1 MDLNSPA
8 LQTGDGSLSSGGSG
22 RVFSSDQASAER
34 QSRARE
40 CDIRL
45 TLPARAENIALVRH
59 VIVALAESLALP
71 PKTVEDI
78 RLAVTEACT
87 NVVRHAYRDRPDEGP
102 LEIVVEPERDCLTV
116 VVADRGRGIV
126 PNPASEGPGLG
137 LPLIAALADALEI
150 EHSPQRGSR
159 LSMQFRAA
167 DHEGAREAA

>member
-1 MDLNSPA
+1 MDLNSP
-8 LQTGDGSLSSGGSG
+8 LHHGDGSLSSGSG
-22 RVFSSDQASAER
+22 RATQGDLATATR
-34 QSRARE
+34 PTAPHE

-59 VIVALAESLALP
+59 VIGALAESLALP
-71 PKTVEDI
+71 AKTIEDI

-87 NVVRHAYRDRPDEGP
+87 NVVRHAYRDHEGP
-102 LEIVVEPERDCLTV
+102 LEIVIEPQSDCLTV
-116 VVADRGRGIV
+116 VVSDRGRGIL

-159 LSMQFRAA
+159 LSMQFRAN
-167 DHEGAREAA
+167 DHEGAQEAA

>member
-1 MDLNSPA
+1 MDSNSPA
-8 LQTGDGSLSSGGSG
+8 LHAGDGSLSSGGSG
-22 RVFSSDQASAER
+22 RVSTTDRAHASEDM
-34 QSRARE
+34 RARE

-59 VIVALAESLALP
+59 VIGALAESLALP
-71 PKTVEDI
+71 PKTIEDI

-87 NVVRHAYRDRPDEGP
+87 NVVRHAYRDREGP
-102 LEIVVEPERDCLTV
+102 LEIVIEPQSDCLTV
-116 VVADRGRGIV
+116 IVADRGRGIL
-126 PNPASEGPGLG
+126 PNPSSEGPGLG

>member
-1 MDLNSPA
+1 M
-8 LQTGDGSLSSGGSG
+8 
-22 RVFSSDQASAER
+22 R
-34 QSRARE
+34 QMRARE

-59 VIVALAESLALP
+59 VIGALAESLALP
-71 PKTVEDI
+71 PKTIEDI

-87 NVVRHAYRDRPDEGP
+87 NVVRHAYRDHEGP
-102 LEIVVEPERDCLTV
+102 LEIVVEPQSDCLTV
-116 VVADRGRGIV
+116 VVADRGRGIL
-126 PNPASEGPGLG
+126 PNPSSEGPGLG

-167 DHEGAREAA
+167 DEHEGAREAA

>member
-1 MDLNSPA
+1 MDLHSPE
-8 LQTGDGSLSSGGSG
+8 LQHGDGSLSSGGSG
-22 RVFSSDQASAER
+22 RVIVSDPMQSAR
-34 QSRARE
+34 QTPARE

-59 VIVALAESLALP
+59 VIGALAESLALP
-71 PKTVEDI
+71 PKTIEDI

-102 LEIVVEPERDCLTV
+102 LEIVVEPENDCLTV
-116 VVADRGRGIV
+116 VVADRGRGIL
-126 PNPASEGPGLG
+126 PNPSSEGPGLG